1 MASLSILIWQFMAY
15 AIVTSTVVKL
25 GHLISSWEDGYA
37 CLLRHSPKFDYTFD
51 KPQMSISL
59 IVELYKI
66 AKARLLLTL
75 RHPANEKTSDAGTEA
90 MTGMVC
96 EASKGTS
103 RK

>member
-1 MASLSILIWQFMAY
+1 MAY
-15 AIVTSTVVKL
+15 DIATSIVVKL
-25 GHLISSWEDGYA
+25 GQLISK
-37 CLLRHSPKFDYTFD
+37 LLRRWLGLSLNAFPKFDYTFD
-51 KPQMSISL
+51 KPQMAISL

-66 AKARLLLTL
+66 SKARLLLTL
-75 RHPANEKTSDAGTEA
+75 RHPAYEKTSDAGTEA